1 MKNLYKLKKHT
12 KVLSVIASLFVLT
25 VFAGCKK
32 SLDIGAPATLLATSN
47 VYTSNSTAEGVISGL
62 FATMASPANM
72 YNGASSVS
80 IQQGLAAD
88 ELISYNTFPNLFYS
102 NSLSRQY
109 AYYWP
114 EIFAELFV
122 CNSAINGL
130 SSSTSLAPAIQK
142 QLLGEAKF
150 ARAYIFFNAVNLY
163 GEVPLVLSTDPQV
176 NGTISRSPSATV
188 LKQVIQDL
196 TDAQALL
203 SDNQYINLAGAT
215 TSDRTLPNKQAA
227 SALLARVYLYMQ
239 DWKDAETQASNVIG
253 ASVYVLEPN
262 LANVFLKTSRETIWA
277 LQSVSAT
284 YANADAYSLILT
296 IAPNGVIGQFPL
308 SSNLVNAFESGDNR
322 FTNWV
327 GTLQGGAITYYYAYK
342 YKQGQIASGSVISEN
357 PIMFRLAEQ
366 YLIRAEARAQQN
378 DLSDAQADLNVI
390 RSRAGLPATTA
401 SGQSN
406 LLSAIYHE
414 RQVELF
420 SEFGHRWFDLKRTG
434 RLDAVMAVVAPQKG
448 GSWSPFKALIPV
460 PQSEI
465 LLNSNL
471 TQNPGY

>member
-1 MKNLYKLKKHT
+1 MENIDKFKKHT
-12 KVLSVIASLFVLT
+12 KVLSVIAGLFVLT

-32 SLDIGAPATLLATSN
+32 TLDIGAPATLLATSN
-47 VYTSNSTAEGVISGL
+47 VYTSNSTAEAVISGL
-62 FATMASPANM
+62 FATMASPSNM
-72 YNGASSVS
+72 YNGGSSVS

-88 ELISYNTFPNLFYS
+88 ELIDYSTNPNLFYI
-102 NSLSRQY
+102 NSLNRQSS
-109 AYYWP
+109 YYWP

-130 SSSTSLAPAIQK
+130 SSSTSLAPAIRQ

-163 GEVPLVLSTDPQV
+163 GDVPLALSTDPQI

-188 LKQVIQDL
+188 LKQVIKDL

-203 SDNQYINLAGAT
+203 PDNQYINLAGTAT
-215 TSDRTLPNKQAA
+215 TDRILPNKQAA

-262 LANVFLKTSRETIWA
+262 LANVFLTSSRETIWA
-277 LQSVSAT
+277 LQSVST
-284 YANADAYSLILT
+284 IYANADAYYLILT
-296 IAPNGVIGQFPL
+296 SAPNGIASQFSL
-308 SSNLVNAFESGDNR
+308 STNLVNAFESGDNR

-327 GTLQGGAITYYYAYK
+327 GTLQGGATTYYYAYK
-342 YKQGQIASGSVISEN
+342 YKQATVSGSVISEN

-420 SEFGHRWFDLKRTG
+420 TEFGHRWFDLKRTG
-434 RLDAVMAVVAPQKG
+434 QLDAVMAVVAPQKG

-465 LLNSNL
+465 LLNRNL

>member
-1 MKNLYKLKKHT
+1 
-12 KVLSVIASLFVLT
+12 
-25 VFAGCKK
+25 
-32 SLDIGAPATLLATSN
+32 
-47 VYTSNSTAEGVISGL
+47 
-62 FATMASPANM
+62 
-72 YNGASSVS
+72 
-80 IQQGLAAD
+80 
-88 ELISYNTFPNLFYS
+88 
-102 NSLSRQY
+102 
-109 AYYWP
+109 
-114 EIFAELFV
+114 V

-196 TDAQALL
+196 NDAQALL

-322 FTNWV
+322 FANWV

-390 RSRAGLPATTA
+390 RSRAGLSATTA

-434 RLDAVMAVVAPQKG
+434 TLDAVMAVVAPQKG